1 MTSQNLKTK
10 ALITKFLGICVIAA
24 TVSACS
30 SNPSARSNQVYHAP
44 KQSFDLNLSSPAFAG
59 ESKLKHRCSINA
71 QTTEIIDDLGS
82 YYRIDVLDSNKI
94 EGIELGPD
102 KSQSADQIAEFYRN
116 LYDSPFEMAPTYA
129 LDVKNDQQLYFPL
142 PLDRPGPV
150 AKDGRVMGIMAFKRG
165 DYLYTLQHLQ
175 NGYSEKLMLTR
186 LKALYNAMQIP
197 GHFPAKVDPSSEN
210 QPMIGLIE
218 IDPQNATDAEIKEWS
233 KTSRCKGA

>member
-1 MTSQNLKTK
+1 MTSQNF
-10 ALITKFLGICVIAA
+10 ITKTLLGKGLSICLIAA

-44 KQSFDLNLSSPAFAG
+44 KQSYDLNLSSPAFAG
-59 ESKLKHRCSINA
+59 ESQLKHRCSINA

-82 YYRIDVLDSNKI
+82 YYRIDVLDSTQI
-94 EGIELGPD
+94 EGIELGTD
-102 KSQSADQIAEFYRN
+102 KSQSADQIAKFYQT
-116 LYDSPFEMAPTYA
+116 LYDSPFELAPTYA
-129 LDVKNDQQLYFPL
+129 LTLKNEQQLYFPL

-150 AKDGRVMGIMAFKRG
+150 AEDGRVMGIMAFKRG

-197 GHFPAKVDPSSEN
+197 GHFPSKADPSSDN
-210 QPMIGLIE
+210 QPMIGLIN
-218 IDPQNATDAEIKEWS
+218 IDPQNATDAEIKQWS
-233 KTSRCKGA
+233 KTSRCKGD